1 MYRDRESKNTYAI
14 ALTILIISNIC
25 FYTMEHLKLY
35 LLLTMIGLI
44 IEFYE
49 IIRKINFRRI
59 PIYSCIIWLGI
70 IYTIFTING
79 IFRVRYGTYNWDMML
94 YTCVQNGA
102 IFIALKE
109 IVISPKY
116 FQYIRNAI
124 LTSSI
129 FSLFVLAFFEIS
141 NLGVG
146 GVRIGDSLSGN
157 VNVAGANFGILSI
170 FMVYI
175 CEKQKKIFNWIIL
188 AFVVGVMLLTGS
200 KMTLIILA
208 LDLVYFFINSKNK
221 GVTLLLVIGAGIIL
235 LFLVFSVPVFY
246 NVIGYRVEDMMYQL
260 FGIGPGH
267 ASNSTNVRKIMLMEG
282 FTFMWDHPI
291 FGGGEKYFGS
301 LTSTVY
307 SYSHCNYTELLCNF
321 GIVGFAVYYVPLF
334 NNLYMLV
341 KNQHIYKEL
350 LQLGTVLLVS
360 RLLLDWMQ
368 VTHSEPCVGYIP
380 MIFSFVCVEALIKN
394 NSTNR
399 RESRN
404 NVENRYDKIFM
415 EKQ

>member
-1 MYRDRESKNTYAI
+1 MYRDRENKNTYAI
-14 ALTILIISNIC
+14 ALTIIIIRNIC
-25 FYTMEHLKLY
+25 YYTMEHLKLY
-35 LLLTMIGLI
+35 LLLTLIGLI
-44 IEFYE
+44 IDSYE

-116 FQYIRNAI
+116 FQYIRNVI

-175 CEKQKKIFNWIIL
+175 CEMLKKIFNWIIL

-282 FTFMWDHPI
+282 FTLRMKVRKATVSERVRAFYEFIVSCRIQQKLKKSEQYFEAH
-291 FGGGEKYFGS
+291 GEVGKAKEYSQIYAIVMDLFDKMVQVLGEESVS
-301 LTSTVY
+301 LR
-307 SYSHCNYTELLCNF
+307 EF
-321 GIVGFAVYYVPLF
+321 
-334 NNLYMLV
+334 
-341 KNQHIYKEL
+341 KEL
-350 LQLGTVLLVS
+350 LEAGLSEAKVGIIPPSTDQVLVGDMERT
-360 RLLLDWMQ
+360 RLKD
-368 VTHSEPCVGYIP
+368 I
-380 MIFSFVCVEALIKN
+380 
-394 NSTNR
+394 
-399 RESRN
+399 
-404 NVENRYDKIFM
+404 
-415 EKQ
+415 

>member
-1 MYRDRESKNTYAI
+1 M
-14 ALTILIISNIC
+14 
-25 FYTMEHLKLY
+25 
-35 LLLTMIGLI
+35 
-44 IEFYE
+44 
-49 IIRKINFRRI
+49 
-59 PIYSCIIWLGI
+59 
-70 IYTIFTING
+70 
-79 IFRVRYGTYNWDMML
+79 RYGTYNWDMML

-116 FQYIRNAI
+116 FQYIRNVI